1 MSYLINAPITFA
13 HTTVGAPD
21 ILDFQAGGASTL
33 TLNQVSNF
41 VTTTAGDMLYRD
53 AGGSN
58 LLERLP
64 IGTNGQVLTSNGT
77 IPVWA
82 AAVTT
87 TPSVFTAYVTASVA
101 GIPTSRTGGTNSNA
115 WFNLNNTYVTWS
127 KASPGTDPD
136 NVFNTTTG
144 LFTAPATGTYRLCC
158 QVTFDS
164 GVGVNTGSGITTSV
178 PNGQSIRQCELF
190 NVTTSTVLATTTVQV
205 SASNNNQTVTAIPS
219 VEVPLTLN
227 DTVVVRV
234 RHDRTAANTVTVG
247 DVTIALPSQTY
258 FSGVRVK

>member
-1 MSYLINAPITFA
+1 MSYTINAPITFA

-21 ILDFQAGGASTL
+21 IIDFQAGGASTT

-53 AGGSN
+53 VASN

-82 AAVTT
+82 AGVTT
-87 TPSVFTAYVTASVA
+87 TPAVFTAYVTASVA

-127 KASPGTDPD
+127 KTSPGTDPD

-144 LFTAPATGTYRLCC
+144 LFTAPASGTYRFSC

-164 GVGVNTGSGITTSV
+164 GTGVNSGDGITTSI
-178 PNGQSIRQCELF
+178 PNGLSIRQCELF
-190 NVTTSTVLATTTVQV
+190 NVTTSTVLATTTTQ
-205 SASNNNQTVTAIPS
+205 ASPSNSNQTVTAIPS
-219 VEVPLTLN
+219 VEVPLALN

-234 RHDRTAANTVTVG
+234 RHDRTLANTVTIG

-258 FSGVRVK
+258 FSGSRVK